1 MTRRFTNASERC
13 AHLLAVAVVA
23 AAAGACATLNEVL
36 DSVPEPVTP
45 LSESQARA
53 LVGTY
58 TLTTMAGQ
66 TLPFRAELDGQH
78 LCPGGGV
85 AIRQEIP
92 EGTLVVHATGRV
104 ELSSDAVV
112 WCRLES
118 GETREERV
126 PQRTAGQLR
135 DRAGSLVVNVGGS
148 PLELVWAEDHATVTA
163 PQLNA
168 AWVRAAPEQRVAP
181 GRSTATPE
189 PRTPVRTAAT
199 AHLPAQCRGHEE
211 LEGLPEV
218 PAADTAGLG
227 ARIGAAFPGWSLA
240 TEAEIGC
247 AAILSHWN
255 TGFWSP
261 HFRSGETWWVQ
272 RGDVTGDGQNDVLA
286 YISRMDERLSV
297 RAVLLTAAGEGVEVS
312 YVHGIVV
319 HLGTGGMLGGCRYN
333 PDTGTAGYEE
343 VAYPHAALSVSNN
356 ENWAYTVIW
365 HDGELVDQ
373 AEVTGL
379 GACH

>member
-1 MTRRFTNASERC
+1 MTRRFAKARESC
-13 AHLLAVAVVA
+13 AHLLAVAVLA
-23 AAAGACATLNEVL
+23 AATGACATLNEIL
-36 DSVPEPVTP
+36 DSVPEPAT
-45 LSESQARA
+45 SFTENQAGA
-53 LVGTY
+53 LIGTY
-58 TLTTMAGQ
+58 ALTTMAGE
-66 TLPFRAELDGQH
+66 TLPFRAELGGQH
-78 LCPGGGV
+78 PCPGGGV
-85 AIRQEIP
+85 AIHQEIP
-92 EGTLVVHATGRV
+92 DGTLVVHGTGRV
-104 ELSSDAVV
+104 ELNSHAVV
-112 WCRLES
+112 TCRLVS
-118 GETREERV
+118 GDTREERV

-135 DRAGSLVVNVGGS
+135 NRAGSLVLNVGGA

-168 AWVRAAPEQRVAP
+168 VWSRAAPEQQVAGDGP
-181 GRSTATPE
+181 AVATE
-189 PRTPVRTAAT
+189 PRTPVMIAAT
-199 AHLPAQCRGHEE
+199 AHLPPQCRGHED

-261 HFRSGETWWVQ
+261 HFRSGQTWWVQ

-286 YISRMDERLSV
+286 YISRMGERLSV

-312 YVHGIVV
+312 YVHGMVV
-319 HLGTGGMLGGCRYN
+319 HLGTGGMLGGCRYD
-333 PDTGTAGYEE
+333 PDTGTAGYEQ
-343 VAYPHAALSVSNN
+343 VAYPHATLSVSNN